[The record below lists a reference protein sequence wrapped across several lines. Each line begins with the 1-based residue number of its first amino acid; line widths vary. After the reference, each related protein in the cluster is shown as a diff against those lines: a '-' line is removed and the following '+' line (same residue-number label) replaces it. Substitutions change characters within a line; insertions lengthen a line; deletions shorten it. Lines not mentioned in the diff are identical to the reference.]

1 MSTMK
6 LDTGSDM
13 YEVAFVKLSPSP
25 FPPSPPPATE
35 SCAPGIECS
44 PPVAAPS
51 NPPSVNKSLCLRFL
65 QAVPLCLTAM
75 QTYKSLHGAVHED
88 TLAAC
93 RALGI
98 TLEMMGAY
106 DNAASLF
113 QEAFDGCQELYGAG
127 HAATVNAQ
135 HDLGMNQL
143 KVSGH
148 LRVVR
153 CCI

>member
-1 MSTMK
+1 M
-6 LDTGSDM
+6 TGTARLPRKASHIPTLHQ
-13 YEVAFVKLSPSP
+13 EAAAAEAQHGQGSVQTAAALLKLSE
-25 FPPSPPPATE
+25 AL
-35 SCAPGIECS
+35 
-44 PPVAAPS
+44 AAE
-51 NPPSVNKSLCLRFL
+51 
-65 QAVPLCLTAM
+65 QDYQTAVPLCLTAM